1 MNTFSAA
8 ALPLRLGFVGG
19 GAASGIGPTHW
30 YASRFDGNFRLI
42 AGAFSADAQRNR
54 AAGEAYGLA
63 PDRVYDSFEKMAL
76 AESSREDGIEAVSVM
91 LPNNQHV
98 AAMRAF
104 LAQGIDVICEKP
116 LATSLDEA
124 LRLEQFHA
132 AHPCVL
138 VLTHNYSGFPMVRE
152 ARDQVAAGAI
162 GDLRLVQVEHAVS
175 SGVAAAGKNATSNWR
190 MDPAIV
196 GSSAVLADV
205 GVHAHHLIRFVTRL
219 EVREVAAELSTLS
232 PGRISDDNAHVM
244 LRLDQ
249 NVRGLLWAS
258 FVAAGIRQGLQIR
271 VFGSTGS
278 LAWHQEDPDRLLVQP
293 QHAAHYVLRRGESWT
308 SAAAQAGTR
317 LKAGQ
322 VEGQLEAF
330 ANIYSDAAELIRA
343 RRTGRSPAASVRLCP
358 TLSDGVAGM
367 RFIDGCVRSQAMHS
381 AWVKL

>member
-1 MNTFSAA
+1 MKILSAA
-8 ALPLRLGFVGG
+8 PALRLGFVGG

-30 YASRFDGNFRLI
+30 HASRFDGNFSLV

-54 AAGEAYGLA
+54 AAAEAYGLA
-63 PDRVYDSFEKMAL
+63 PERVYDSFEQMAL
-76 AESSREDGIEAVSVM
+76 TESGRADGIEAVSVM
-91 LPNNQHV
+91 LPNNQH
-98 AAMRAF
+98 AAATRAF

-124 LRLEQFHA
+124 LDLETFHA

-152 ARDQVAAGAI
+152 ARDQIAAGAI
-162 GDLRLVQVEHAVS
+162 GELRVIQVEHAVS
-175 SGVAAAGKNATSNWR
+175 SGVAAPGRNATSGWR
-190 MDPAIV
+190 GDPAIV
-196 GSSAVLADV
+196 GSSAVLADI
-205 GVHAHHLIRFVTRL
+205 GVHAHHLMRFITGL
-219 EVREVAAELSTLS
+219 EVRQVAAELATLS
-232 PGRISDDNAHVM
+232 PGRVSDDNAHVM
-244 LRLDQ
+244 LRMDR

-278 LAWHQEDPDRLLVQP
+278 LAWHQEDPDRLLIQP

-308 SAAAQAGTR
+308 GAAAQAGTR

-322 VEGQLEAF
+322 LEGQIEAF

-343 RRTGRSPAASVRLCP
+343 RRTGRSPAASARLCP
-358 TLSDGVAGM
+358 TLTDGVAGL
-367 RFIDGCVRSQAMHS
+367 RFIDGCVRSQATHG
-381 AWVKL
+381 AWVEL